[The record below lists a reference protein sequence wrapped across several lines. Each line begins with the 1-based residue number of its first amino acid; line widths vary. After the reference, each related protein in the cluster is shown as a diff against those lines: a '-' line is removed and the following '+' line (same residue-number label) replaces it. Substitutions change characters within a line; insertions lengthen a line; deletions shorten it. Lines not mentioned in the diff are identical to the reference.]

1 MTKAEKRWWKKHG
14 QEIIDT
20 MAGDSGPDVVALLH
34 DETSYSVIGDHGSA
48 SENDQRIPIVFW
60 KAGMKPERSGGTMR
74 NVDIMPTILKAMG
87 IKKTARTDGK
97 ARSIGH

>member
-1 MTKAEKRWWKKHG
+1 MTRAEKRWWKRHG

-34 DETSYSVIGDHGSA
+34 DETTYSVIGDHGSA

-60 KAGMKPERSGGTMR
+60 QAGMKPGRSGGTMR
-74 NVDIMPTILKAMG
+74 NVDITPTILKAMG
-87 IKKTARTDGK
+87 IRETAHTDGK